1 MNFSSSFMSFP
12 CFLSRS
18 LFLFIKF
25 VIKWLF
31 LLQTFQVMYINI
43 LFFDLFSNCHKVSNS
58 IYKNEAFMSN
68 INSRIGRPV
77 EVTHFCVKLS
87 FSIFQHC
94 SCFKFLPH
102 KDSPF
107 SFPLSLPWHNLFCLF
122 LLFTIFHSCYSLFL
136 VVFPLFLSF
145 ILSLIQFFPLFFL
158 LFPFKSSFQG
168 QYTTGT
174 TSIYATHIHI
184 ENLSVHLIRVRWVVY
199 DY

>member
-1 MNFSSSFMSFP
+1 
-12 CFLSRS
+12 
-18 LFLFIKF
+18 
-25 VIKWLF
+25 
-31 LLQTFQVMYINI
+31 MYIWI
-43 LFFDLFSNCHKVSNS
+43 LFSNYFRIVIRYQMPYS
-58 IYKNEAFMSN
+58 ISKALMSN
-68 INSRIGRPV
+68 INRTIGRPV
-77 EVTHFCVKLS
+77 YPSHFCIKLS
-87 FSIFQHC
+87 FSVFQHC
-94 SCFKFLPH
+94 PYFKFLPH

-136 VVFPLFLSF
+136 VVFPLALSF
-145 ILSLIQFFPLFFL
+145 IHSLIQFFPLFFL

-184 ENLSVHLIRVRWVVY
+184 ENLSVHLIRVRWVVH